1 MIPVFI
7 NSLPYFFEVI
17 ELEGFFVGF
26 FFLEM
31 LYYIYIY
38 IYIYFL
44 PRNEL
49 MIGRKTYLKCAVC
62 LLYLPLEESLVFSGG
77 GGCCC
82 FVFFFCFVF

>member
-17 ELEGFFVGF
+17 ELEGFFCGF
-26 FFLEM
+26 FFPRNAV
-31 LYYIYIY
+31 LYIHIYIFF
-38 IYIYFL
+38 FL

-77 GGCCC
+77 GGGCC
-82 FVFFFCFVF
+82 FVFFFFF